1 MGNLKDA
8 LEELEKREIQEQL
21 AHLEEEYLKARSELY
36 DLKKEYALKEEQKKL
51 RLTIREVDDRVRELS
66 NRIRE
71 TEEEERNLENPHIHI
86 CKL

>member
-21 AHLEEEYLKARSELY
+21 AHLEANLKARSELY

-51 RLTIREVDDRVRELS
+51 RLTIREVDDRLRELS